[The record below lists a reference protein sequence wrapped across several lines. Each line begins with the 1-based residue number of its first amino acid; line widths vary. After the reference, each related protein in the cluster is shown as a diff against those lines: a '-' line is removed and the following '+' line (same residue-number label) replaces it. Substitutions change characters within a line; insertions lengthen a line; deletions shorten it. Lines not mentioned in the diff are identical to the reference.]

1 MKRYKL
7 IGLTGQS
14 GAGKSTVAKTFSSL
28 GAMVINADSIVA
40 ELYIPGSPCLKAV
53 AAEFGQ
59 DILNSDGTLD
69 RRLLAE
75 RAFASSERTK
85 ALNRLVHPFVTARLF
100 KLLRDSEGIIVFD
113 APQLF
118 EADADVICDAVVA
131 VTADKDIRVN
141 RIIKR
146 DSLSMEQALL
156 RVSAQHS
163 EAFFRARADYI
174 IENDSDEEALRI
186 QAEKVYN
193 KISNG
198 VI

>member
-1 MKRYKL
+1 MKHYKL

-14 GAGKSTVAKTFSSL
+14 GAGKSTVAEVFAKL
-28 GAMVINADSIVA
+28 GAYVINADKIVA
-40 ELYIPGSPCLKAV
+40 ELYNAGSPCLKAV

-59 DILNSDGTLD
+59 DILNPDGTLD
-69 RRLLAE
+69 RKLLAQ
-75 RAFASSERTK
+75 RAFASRERTD

-100 KLLRDSEGIIVFD
+100 ELLRGAEGIVVFD

-146 DSLSMEQALL
+146 DSLSEEQAML
-156 RVSAQHS
+156 RVNAQHG
-163 EAFFRARADYI
+163 EEYFRARADYI
-174 IENDSDEEALRI
+174 IENNFDEESLRS

-193 KISNG
+193 KLNKG
-198 VI
+198 

>member
-1 MKRYKL
+1 MKHYKL

-14 GAGKSTVAKTFSSL
+14 GAGKSTVAEAFSKL
-28 GAMVINADSIVA
+28 GAYVINADKIVA
-40 ELYIPGSPCLKAV
+40 ELYNAGSPCLKAV

-59 DILNSDGTLD
+59 DTIRADGTLD
-69 RRLLAE
+69 RRLLAQ
-75 RAFASSERTK
+75 RAFASSERTD

-100 KLLRDSEGIIVFD
+100 ELLRGAEGIVVFD

-146 DSLSMEQALL
+146 DSLSEEQAML
-156 RVSAQHS
+156 RVNAQHS
-163 EAFFRARADYI
+163 EEYFRARADYI
-174 IENDSDEEALRI
+174 IENNFDEESLRI

-193 KISNG
+193 KLDKG
-198 VI
+198 

>member
-1 MKRYKL
+1 MKHYKL

-14 GAGKSTVAKTFSSL
+14 GAGKSTVAEVFAKL
-28 GAMVINADSIVA
+28 GAYVINADKIVA
-40 ELYIPGSPCLKAV
+40 ELYNAGSPCLKGV

-59 DILNSDGTLD
+59 DVLGADGRLD
-69 RRLLAE
+69 RKLLAQ
-75 RAFASSERTK
+75 RAFASRERTD

-100 KLLRDSEGIIVFD
+100 ELLRGAEGIVVFD

-118 EADADVICDAVVA
+118 EANADVICDAVVA

-146 DSLSMEQALL
+146 DSLSEEQAML
-156 RVSAQHS
+156 RVNAQYG
-163 EAFFRARADYI
+163 EEYFRARADYI
-174 IENDSDEEALRI
+174 IENNFDEESLRT

-193 KISNG
+193 KLNKG
-198 VI
+198 

>member
-1 MKRYKL
+1 MKHYKL

-14 GAGKSTVAKTFSSL
+14 GAGKSTVADVFAKL
-28 GAMVINADSIVA
+28 GAYVINADKIVA
-40 ELYIPGSPCLKAV
+40 ELYNAQSPCLKAV

-59 DILNSDGTLD
+59 DIIMADSTLD
-69 RRLLAE
+69 RRLLAQ
-75 RAFASSERTK
+75 RAFASRERTD

-100 KLLRDSEGIIVFD
+100 ELLRDAKGIVIFD

-118 EADADVICDAVVA
+118 EANADVICDAVVA

-146 DSLSMEQALL
+146 DLLSEEQAML
-156 RVSAQHS
+156 RVNAQHG
-163 EAFFRARADYI
+163 EEYFRAHADYI
-174 IENDSDEEALRI
+174 IENNFDEESLRS

-193 KISNG
+193 KLNKG
-198 VI
+198 

>member
-1 MKRYKL
+1 MKHYKL

-14 GAGKSTVAKTFSSL
+14 GAGKSTVAEVFAKL
-28 GAMVINADSIVA
+28 GAYVINADKIVA
-40 ELYIPGSPCLKAV
+40 ELYNAGSPCLKAV

-59 DILNSDGTLD
+59 DILNPDGTLD
-69 RRLLAE
+69 RRKLAQ
-75 RAFASSERTK
+75 RAFASRERTD

-100 KLLRDSEGIIVFD
+100 ELLRGAEGIVVFD

-146 DSLSMEQALL
+146 DSLSEEQAML
-156 RVSAQHS
+156 RVNAQYG
-163 EAFFRARADYI
+163 EEYFRARADYI
-174 IENDSDEEALRI
+174 IENNFDEESLRT

-193 KISNG
+193 KLDKG
-198 VI
+198 

>member
-1 MKRYKL
+1 MKHYKL

-14 GAGKSTVAKTFSSL
+14 GAGKSTVAEVFVKL
-28 GAMVINADSIVA
+28 GAYVINADKIVA
-40 ELYIPGSPCLKAV
+40 ELYNAGSPCLKAV

-59 DILNSDGTLD
+59 DTIRADGTLD
-69 RRLLAE
+69 RRLLAQ
-75 RAFASSERTK
+75 RAFASRERTD
-85 ALNRLVHPFVTARLF
+85 ALNRLVHPFVTARLLE
-100 KLLRDSEGIIVFD
+100 LLRGAEGMVVFD

-146 DSLSMEQALL
+146 DSLSEEQAML
-156 RVSAQHS
+156 RVNAQYG
-163 EAFFRARADYI
+163 EEYFRARADYI
-174 IENDSDEEALRI
+174 IENNFDEESLRT

-193 KISNG
+193 KLNKG
-198 VI
+198 